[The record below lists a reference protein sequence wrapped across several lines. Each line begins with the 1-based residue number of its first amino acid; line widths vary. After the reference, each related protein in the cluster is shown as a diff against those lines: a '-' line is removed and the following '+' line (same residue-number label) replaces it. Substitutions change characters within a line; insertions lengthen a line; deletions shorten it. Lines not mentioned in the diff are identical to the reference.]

1 MENVNIVATVG
12 MPLYNMGVIAE
23 LALEGLANQKTQYKW
38 ELIVC
43 EENTEEKLGNEV
55 LQSYKERLEEAGCI
69 SIKYIELPE
78 WVPLGQKWKII
89 ADAADDTLCFIL
101 QAGDCYAHSKRIE
114 STCSAFL
121 SSKIDYY
128 DEERGYFYSFRL
140 NKTILFNRKR
150 KNEHPCRLN
159 MAWLT
164 SLIKMLPESKQKMN
178 VDNYL
183 FNTLQAKQRRVLK
196 RNIVKY
202 RNNEL
207 YADGVDTDGYNKISS
222 RDRYFKI
229 KHDDDFFQH
238 TDFDALAEIPI
249 LQKFQNKKLT
259 RKRFKD

>member
-1 MENVNIVATVG
+1 MENVNIVATVA

-23 LALEGLANQKTQYKW
+23 LALEGLANQRTQYKW

-55 LQSYKERLEEAGCI
+55 LQSYKERLEKAGCI

-101 QAGDCYAHSKRIE
+101 QAGDDYSHSKRIE

-128 DEERGYFYSFRL
+128 DEEHGYFYSFRL
-140 NKTILFNRKR
+140 NKTILYNFTHNW
-150 KNEHPCRLN
+150 HSCRLN

-164 SLIKMLPESKQKMN
+164 SLIKMLPESNQKIN
-178 VDNYL
+178 GDSYL
-183 FNTLQAKQRRVLK
+183 FNTLQTKKRRELK

-202 RNNEL
+202 RNTEL
-207 YADGVDTDGYNKISS
+207 HTDGVYTDGYNKISS
-222 RDRYFKI
+222 RDYHFKM
-229 KHDDDFFQH
+229 KHNDGIFQL

-259 RKRFKD
+259 HKRFKD

>member
-43 EENTEEKLGNEV
+43 EEDTSEKLGLDTIE
-55 LQSYKERLEEAGCI
+55 SYRKKLENAGCV
-69 SIKYIELPE
+69 SIKYIKLDE

-101 QAGDCYAHSKRIE
+101 QDGDDYSHSKRIE

-128 DEERGYFYSFRL
+128 DEQFGYFYSFRL
-140 NKTILFNRKR
+140 NKTILYNFTHNW
-150 KNEHPCRLN
+150 HPCRLSK
-159 MAWLT
+159 AWLT
-164 SLIKMLPESKQKMN
+164 SLIKMLPESNQKMN

-183 FNTLQAKQRRVLK
+183 FNTLQAIKG
-196 RNIVKY
+196 NIVKY

-207 YADGVDTDGYNKISS
+207 HTDGVYTDGYNKISS
-222 RDRYFKI
+222 RDCHFEM
-229 KHDDDFFQH
+229 KHKDGIFQL